1 MSNPGNPD
9 GQAEASS
16 LSTVGQIPMNTSYK
30 RYLISGA
37 NAEKGDA
44 HMVFKEAPYTQEFMQ
59 RPKINETRPDIRE
72 N

>member
-30 RYLISGA
+30 RCLISGT

-44 HMVFKEAPYTQEFMQ
+44 HLVLE
-59 RPKINETRPDIRE
+59 RPHIPKQSCKSPKLMKFGRI
-72 N
+72 